1 MSHRAQ
7 ALVLSITVALLAT
20 LGGCGDDDAPHI
32 ITMPCQVDRGFPY
45 PPGVPYTG
53 VHANPQNNDLVACDS
68 ASSYVEVWHALA
80 GRGVA
85 QPNTFS
91 PDGTV
96 TYVTTSQPAPGDCN
110 LYALRV
116 EDGEVLWCE
125 GFETPTVWSAV
136 EVDLDGHLYLTTG
149 ADILSMDADG
159 NPRWHQELVDASN
172 EPVGAVGLH
181 FTPDGHI
188 ATMSNDGTV
197 MLLAREDGDVLATLS
212 IPDQYGFVPPESLG
226 TSINLGETLPPEVV
240 DDFANIEYREMTHLI
255 GVFSGAGN
263 FSDNTIAVEPRGWI
277 YALGGGPT
285 PDQGA
290 LVQVRVSGTLEAPTL
305 LGGWYVVLDH
315 SSASSPSVSP
325 DGQYVKFS
333 DGNESGNFLTPEA
346 ATARTRLVDIN
357 ACDANTDA
365 DPDILVCSDTH
376 VVDLLSGPILG
387 ASPLVADSVHYCW
400 EVQLADLLNTDTP
413 DVRAFQEDTL
423 LWETLLPD
431 DLQWTS
437 VITVTNDHL
446 IGTGTRF
453 TDSGETL
460 LTLEYPATAESELL
474 LLDRS
479 TGEVVFRAPVP
490 DDASSTVTIGP
501 DGSLYVNMLGLL
513 TAFALETQITGGV
526 IRFAPTR

>member
-1 MSHRAQ
+1 MSRTQ
-7 ALVLSITVALLAT
+7 RWVALPLTVLMAV
-20 LGGCGDDDAPHI
+20 LGGCDEDGP
-32 ITMPCQVDRGFPY
+32 TVTTVPCQVDRGFPY
-45 PPGVPYTG
+45 PPGIPYTG

-68 ASSYVEVWHALA
+68 AATYVQVWHALA

-91 PDGTV
+91 PDGAV

-110 LYALRV
+110 LYAVRV

-125 GFETPTVWSAV
+125 GFDTPTVWSAV

-149 ADILSMDADG
+149 ADILSLDADG
-159 NPRWHQELVDASN
+159 GPRWTVGMVDAAN

-188 ATMSNDGTV
+188 ATMTNDGTV
-197 MLLAREDGDVLATLS
+197 MLLARETGAVLTSLS
-212 IPDQYGFVPPESLG
+212 IPAEYGFVPPETLG
-226 TSINLGETLPPEVV
+226 ASINLAETLPAEVV
-240 DDFANIEYREMTHLI
+240 DDFASMEYRDLTTLI
-255 GVFSGAGN
+255 GVFAGAGN
-263 FSDNTIAVEPRGWI
+263 FSDNTIAVAPGGWL

-285 PDQGA
+285 PEQGA
-290 LVQVRVSGTLEAPTL
+290 LVQVRVSGSSEAPTL
-305 LGGWYVVLDH
+305 EGGWYVVLDH

-333 DGNESGNFLTPEA
+333 DGNQPNNFLTPEA
-346 ATARTRLVDIN
+346 ATAHTRLVDIG
-357 ACDANTDA
+357 ACDANDDD
-365 DPDILVCSDTH
+365 DPDGLVCGAA
-376 VVDLLSGPILG
+376 VAVELLSGPLLG
-387 ASPLVADSVHYCW
+387 ASPLVEGGVHYAW

-413 DVRAFQEDTL
+413 DVRAFERGEL

-446 IGTGTRF
+446 IGTGTRL
-453 TDSGETL
+453 TDSGESL

-474 LLDRS
+474 LLDRD
-479 TGEVVFRAPVP
+479 TGAVVFRAPVP
-490 DDASSTVTIGP
+490 DDAASTVTIGP
-501 DGSLYVNMLGLL
+501 DGSLYVNMLGLV
-513 TAFALETQITGGV
+513 TAFALDTQITGGV
-526 IRFAPTR
+526 VRFAPTR